1 MQPRGLKSLAELS
14 QKVRGKNPPA
24 DLSALVQSA
33 LHLSTGKLEAC
44 REGDDLVLTTSDKTV
59 RLALRGMESQVLAY
73 LARKGHEGM
82 RRMRW
87 SAA

>member
-1 MQPRGLKSLAELS
+1 MQPRGLRSLAELS

-33 LHLSTGKLEAC
+33 LHLSTGQLEAR
-44 REGDDLVLTTSDKTV
+44 REGDVLVLHTGDKAV
-59 RLALRGMESQVLAY
+59 RLALRGMEAQVLGY
-73 LARKGHEGM
+73 LARKGHQGM
-82 RRMRW
+82 KRLRW